1 MRSIL
6 ILLFALAAC
15 DGDPGVAPFDAERPW
30 RQSGDVIDSI
40 LPMEEYERRFREEL
54 PRTVSLESGTP
65 TLDMLAGRFLAAVGD
80 RDSLALARLMVS
92 PAEFAWLVFPQH
104 RYRLPP
110 YELDPAIL
118 WMQMTAAS
126 AKGLARVLERHGGQS
141 LALRD
146 LHCEPDT
153 LQFAPGPLRAW
164 SRCTLDYQAGDS
176 LLSRRLFG
184 TVVEHHGT
192 FKLLGYGNDF

>member
-1 MRSIL
+1 MYRSL
-6 ILLFALAAC
+6 SLVACALAAC
-15 DGDPGVAPFDAERPW
+15 GTPEATAFDAERPW
-30 RQSGDVIDSI
+30 RQSGDVVDSI

-54 PRTVSLESGTP
+54 PRTASLENGIP
-65 TLDMLAGRFLAAVGD
+65 ALDMLAGRFLEAVGN
-80 RDSLALARLMVS
+80 RDSLALGRLMVS
-92 PAEFAWLVFPQH
+92 RAEFAWLVFPQH

-110 YELDPAIL
+110 YELDPGIL

-126 AKGLARVLERHGGQS
+126 AKGLARVMERHGGQR

-146 LHCEPDT
+146 LRCEPDT

-164 SRCTLDYQAGDS
+164 SGCTLDYQAGDS

-192 FKLLGYGNDF
+192 FKLLGYANDF